1 MDVVQSRGCF
11 AHAFSDAAFV
21 VESIAKA
28 DEIVFVRD
36 GGRVMRGA
44 T

>member
-1 MDVVQSRGCF
+1 MDVVQSRGYLHRSC
-11 AHAFSDAAFV
+11 SDAAFV

-28 DEIVFVRD
+28 DAIVFLRD

-44 T
+44 A